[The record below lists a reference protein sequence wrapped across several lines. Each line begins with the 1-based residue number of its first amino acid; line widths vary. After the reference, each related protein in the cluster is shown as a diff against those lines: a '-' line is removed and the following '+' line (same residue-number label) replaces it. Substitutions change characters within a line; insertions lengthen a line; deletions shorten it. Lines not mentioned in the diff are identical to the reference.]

1 MQALIS
7 VLKSNLRKT
16 EIGPEKID
24 RGEFVIQETSTKRD
38 IDLTRDW
45 DLCFLPGQ
53 RVEMSMIFKR
63 PMQPY
68 RTCPSC
74 YTLHSPSEDEN
85 IDCDTCGMTFRSITE
100 ASLDVS
106 MDTHQQ
112 EDKSLQNTS
121 SASEAGPRRPGEL
134 ARIDHDCDTCTAVK
148 ISLFRRV
155 RLSGISLMIATLY
168 IQDCKGHLDGKR
180 THAWRN
186 LGTGLCT
193 IRKAEVDHP
202 KLQLSV
208 IQSGLR
214 IFQFSVS
221 RPLIDCQGEHY
232 LVFVSESLSSISTDE
247 GILNRRIQRLQ
258 GECHPLA
265 GQFQR

>member
-1 MQALIS
+1 MQALIA

-16 EIGPEKID
+16 EIGPAKID

-74 YTLHSPSEDEN
+74 YTLHSPSEHEN

-112 EDKSLQNTS
+112 EDRSLQN
-121 SASEAGPRRPGEL
+121 SASEPGPRRPSEL

-155 RLSGISLMIATLY
+155 RLSGISLMAAILY
-168 IQDCKGHLDGKR
+168 IQDCRGHLDGKR
-180 THAWRN
+180 NHAWRS

-202 KLQLSV
+202 KLQHSV
-208 IQSGLR
+208 IQLDPRDFSVLR
-214 IFQFSVS
+214 I
-221 RPLIDCQGEHY
+221 
-232 LVFVSESLSSISTDE
+232 TTA
-247 GILNRRIQRLQ
+247 N
-258 GECHPLA
+258 
-265 GQFQR
+265 